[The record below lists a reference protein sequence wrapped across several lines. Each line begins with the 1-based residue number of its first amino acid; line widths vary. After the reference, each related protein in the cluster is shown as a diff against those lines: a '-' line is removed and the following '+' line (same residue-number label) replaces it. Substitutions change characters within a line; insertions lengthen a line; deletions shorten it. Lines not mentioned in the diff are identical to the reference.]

1 MAIDFFVNDAV
12 HDHDGE
18 PIMIDSESA
27 LAGGGYSTTV
37 VLLCMPKYKLNPR
50 PSGNLSTLKPEG

>member
-1 MAIDFFVNDAV
+1 
-12 HDHDGE
+12 
-18 PIMIDSESA
+18 MIDSESA